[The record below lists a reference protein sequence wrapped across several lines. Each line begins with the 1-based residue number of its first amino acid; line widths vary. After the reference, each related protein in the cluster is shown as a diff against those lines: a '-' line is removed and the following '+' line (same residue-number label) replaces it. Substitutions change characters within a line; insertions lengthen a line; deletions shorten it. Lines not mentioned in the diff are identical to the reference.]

1 MAIKNDTYLARVN
14 GYAKLT
20 REREGELAARWKDL
34 RDQSARDELIR
45 SQLRTVVTVARRYR
59 VCSVTLDE
67 LISEGNYG
75 LVHALD
81 KFDPERGTRFVTYA
95 IYWVRAHILA
105 HLARSRTLVSTGI
118 HSKVLA
124 KLRREKGRGS
134 SLEGL
139 DGDAQIAEKLKIT
152 IERLRSLE
160 ARLDVCEV
168 PFCEDSEAGVALR
181 FDSFGATFPS
191 GEEAI
196 LSNERSRY
204 VREAL
209 AQALDG
215 LDARERYI
223 VERRLMVD
231 EDEELSLATIGRD
244 LGISRERA
252 RQLESRAKRKVKSR
266 LDLWQSQR
274 RPFAAA

>member
-1 MAIKNDTYLARVN
+1 MTFKNDGYLARVN

-20 REREGELAARWKDL
+20 RERESELAARWRELHD
-34 RDQSARDELIR
+34 RSARDELIR
-45 SQLRTVVTVARRYR
+45 SQMRTVVTVARRYR
-59 VCSVTLDE
+59 VSSVTLDE

-75 LVHALD
+75 LIHALD
-81 KFDPERGTRFVTYA
+81 KFDPGRGTRFVTYA
-95 IYWVRAHILA
+95 IYWVRAYILA

-124 KLRREKGRGS
+124 KLKREKGRGATHE
-134 SLEGL
+134 EG
-139 DGDAQIAEKLKIT
+139 DVDTRIAGRLNISV
-152 IERLRSLE
+152 ERLRSLE
-160 ARLDVCEV
+160 ARLNVCDV
-168 PFCEDSEAGVALR
+168 PFSEDSEGDGAIR
-181 FDSFGATFPS
+181 FDASGATFPT
-191 GEEAI
+191 GEETI

-215 LDARERYI
+215 LDVRERYI

-231 EDEELSLATIGRD
+231 DDEELSLAAIGRD

-252 RQLESRAKRKVKSR
+252 RQLEGRAKRKVKNR
-266 LDLWQSQR
+266 LGHWQLQR
-274 RPFAAA
+274 GSFAAA

>member
-1 MAIKNDTYLARVN
+1 MTFKNDGYLARVN

-20 REREGELAARWKDL
+20 RERESELAARWRER
-34 RDQSARDELIR
+34 RDRSARDELIR
-45 SQLRTVVTVARRYR
+45 SQMRTVVTVARRYR
-59 VCSVTLDE
+59 VSSVTLDE

-75 LVHALD
+75 LIHALD
-81 KFDPERGTRFVTYA
+81 KFDPGRGTRFVTYA
-95 IYWVRAHILA
+95 IYWVRAYILA

-124 KLRREKGRGS
+124 KLKREKGRGAPH
-134 SLEGL
+134 EG
-139 DGDAQIAEKLKIT
+139 GDVDTRIAGRLNISV
-152 IERLRSLE
+152 ERLRSLE
-160 ARLDVCEV
+160 ARLNVCDV
-168 PFCEDSEAGVALR
+168 PFSEDSEGDGAIR
-181 FDSFGATFPS
+181 FDSSGATFPT
-191 GEEAI
+191 GEETI

-215 LDARERYI
+215 LDVRERYI

-231 EDEELSLATIGRD
+231 DDEELSLAAIGRD

-252 RQLESRAKRKVKSR
+252 RQLEGRAKRKVKNR
-266 LDLWQSQR
+266 LGHWQLQR
-274 RPFAAA
+274 GSFAAA